1 MRLFAPNCHLITTL
15 WYGMSKKRV
24 VLTLNIHELEKES
37 SLVLQLTTMMFLIIF
52 WNFFFCFRFLS
63 LLLLDFITKNDMK
76 KFFFLLS
83 KFFTQSSFLRKHF
96 FSVGAVCAEV
106 MFLKNSSRGIL
117 NFFRK
122 PIWNISM
129 KNNLEAQKNTL
140 K

>member
-52 WNFFFCFRFLS
+52 WNFFLHPVSITIIFRFHNEKRYEKVFFAL
-63 LLLLDFITKNDMK
+63 
-76 KFFFLLS
+76 KFFHTILVFEET
-83 KFFTQSSFLRKHF
+83 FFFCR
-96 FSVGAVCAEV
+96 GCVCGSYV
-106 MFLKNSSRGIL
+106 FKNSSRGIL

-122 PIWNISM
+122 PIWDISM